1 MKVFWDPICLLHD
14 PPYEFLSGD
23 KVAYFESPA
32 RLQVI
37 KKELEEHPSLFQL
50 ELTDSSSGSIDI
62 IVHVETVHGR
72 GYLNYLRNAYDEWV
86 RDGGSAVPL
95 SDNCFSG
102 RQLTP
107 PSGRSATEYVPTSEA
122 GTWTQPKPHRF
133 SVPRCQSR
141 TFIPGYYCFDLS
153 SPITKVTYSSAIA
166 SVNVALSAA
175 RELAMTSGSYGPKV
189 GVFALCRPPG
199 HHAGTSLSGG
209 YCFINNVAVAAR
221 FLQGFDQR
229 PTAKTSVAIL
239 DVDYHHGNG
248 TQEIFYSDPSVLY
261 VSLHAQDDYP
271 YFTGSTTEK
280 GIDDGVGANINYPLP
295 RGTQDSEYCAALSN
309 AVEDIKKFDPEYLLL
324 SLGVDT
330 FVDDPISDF
339 KLSPSCYTHI
349 GRIVADLG
357 KPTLFVME
365 GGYHMETIGKNV
377 RAVLQGFEEQGRTD
391 VRL

>member
-23 KVAYFESPA
+23 KVPYFESPA

-62 IVHVETVHGR
+62 IGHVETVHVR

-86 RDGGSAVPL
+86 RDGGSADAVLPDTFPHQKLVPGL
-95 SDNCFSG
+95 S
-102 RQLTP
+102 
-107 PSGRSATEYVPTSEA
+107 
-122 GTWTQPKPHRF
+122 
-133 SVPRCQSR
+133 QSHVDSLS
-141 TFIPGYYCFDLS
+141 PVAKAGYYCFDLS

-175 RELAMTSGSYGPKV
+175 RELVITSGSCGPKV
-189 GVFALCRPPG
+189 GMFALCRPPG

-209 YCFINNVAVAAR
+209 YCFVNNVAVAAR
-221 FLQGFDQR
+221 FLQGFNQR
-229 PTAKTSVAIL
+229 PTDKPSVAIL

-261 VSLHAQDDYP
+261 VSLHAEDDYP

-280 GIDDGVGANINYPLP
+280 GIDDGVDANINYPLP

-309 AVEDIKKFDPEYLLL
+309 AVEDIKKFDPRYLLL
-324 SLGVDT
+324 RSFVFSYRGLNLRLIEHLISLGVDT

-349 GRIVADLG
+349 GRIVADLE

-365 GGYHMETIGKNV
+365 G
-377 RAVLQGFEEQGRTD
+377 
-391 VRL
+391 

>member
-14 PPYEFLSGD
+14 PPYEILSGD
-23 KVAYFESPA
+23 KVPYFESPA

-37 KKELEEHPSLFQL
+37 KKELEERPSLFQL
-50 ELTDSSSGSIDI
+50 ELTDSSSGSTDI

-72 GYLNYLRNAYDEWV
+72 GYLNYLKNAYDEWV
-86 RDGGSAVPL
+86 RDGGSAVLL
-95 SDNCFSG
+95 SHNRFSG
-102 RQLTP
+102 LRLTYP
-107 PSGRSATEYVPTSEA
+107 CQDAVLPETFPHQKLAPGLSQSHVDSLSPIAKA
-122 GTWTQPKPHRF
+122 GH
-133 SVPRCQSR
+133 
-141 TFIPGYYCFDLS
+141 YCFDLS
-153 SPITKVTYSSAIA
+153 CPITKVTYSSVIA

-175 RELAMTSGSYGPKV
+175 RDLAITSGPYGPKV

-209 YCFINNVAVAAR
+209 YCFINNVAVTAR
-221 FLQGFDQR
+221 FLQSFNQR
-229 PTAKTSVAIL
+229 PTDKPSVAIL

-261 VSLHAQDDYP
+261 VSLHAENDYP
-271 YFTGSTTEK
+271 YYTGSTTEK

-295 RGTQDSEYCAALSN
+295 RGTQDSDYCAALSN
-309 AVEDIKKFDPEYLLL
+309 AVGDIKKFDPGYLLL

-330 FVDDPISDF
+330 FVDDPLGDF

-349 GRIVADLG
+349 GRIIADLG

-391 VRL
+391 VD

>member
-23 KVAYFESPA
+23 KVPYFESPA

-37 KKELEEHPSLFQL
+37 KKELEEHPSLFQF

-62 IVHVETVHGR
+62 IGHVETVHGR

-86 RDGGSAVPL
+86 RDVSLVTNLLPLQDAVLPDTFPHQKLVPGL
-95 SDNCFSG
+95 S
-102 RQLTP
+102 
-107 PSGRSATEYVPTSEA
+107 
-122 GTWTQPKPHRF
+122 
-133 SVPRCQSR
+133 QSHVDSLS
-141 TFIPGYYCFDLS
+141 PVAKAGYYCFDLS
-153 SPITKVTYSSAIA
+153 SPITKG
-166 SVNVALSAA
+166 
-175 RELAMTSGSYGPKV
+175 R
-189 GVFALCRPPG
+189 RPPG

-209 YCFINNVAVAAR
+209 YCFINNVTVAAR
-221 FLQGFDQR
+221 FLQGFNQR
-229 PTAKTSVAIL
+229 PTDKPSVAIL

-261 VSLHAQDDYP
+261 VSLHAEDDYP

-309 AVEDIKKFDPEYLLL
+309 AVEDIKKFDPRYLLL

-349 GRIVADLG
+349 GQIVADLE

-391 VRL
+391 VRP

>member
-14 PPYEFLSGD
+14 PPYEILSGD
-23 KVAYFESPA
+23 KVPYFESPA

-37 KKELEEHPSLFQL
+37 KKELEEYPSLFQL
-50 ELTDSSSGSIDI
+50 ELIDSSSGGSIDI
-62 IVHVETVHGR
+62 IGNVETVHGR

-86 RDGGSAVPL
+86 RDGGSAVPP
-95 SDNCFSG
+95 SDDRFSG
-102 RQLTP
+102 FRLTP
-107 PSGRSATEYVPTSEA
+107 YCQDAVLPETFPHQKLVPGLS
-122 GTWTQPKPHRF
+122 
-133 SVPRCQSR
+133 QSHVDSLSP
-141 TFIPGYYCFDLS
+141 IAKAGYYCFDLS
-153 SPITKVTYSSAIA
+153 CPITKVTYSSAIA

-175 RELAMTSGSYGPKV
+175 RELAVTSGSYGPKV
-189 GVFALCRPPG
+189 GVFALCLPYSRPPG

-229 PTAKTSVAIL
+229 PTDKPSVAIL

-261 VSLHAQDDYP
+261 VSLHAEDDYP

-309 AVEDIKKFDPEYLLL
+309 AVEDIKKFDPGYLLL
-324 SLGVDT
+324 SLGVD
-330 FVDDPISDF
+330 S
-339 KLSPSCYTHI
+339 L
-349 GRIVADLG
+349 R
-357 KPTLFVME
+357 
-365 GGYHMETIGKNV
+365 
-377 RAVLQGFEEQGRTD
+377 
-391 VRL
+391 

>member
-14 PPYEFLSGD
+14 PPYEILSGD
-23 KVAYFESPA
+23 KVPYFESPA

-62 IVHVETVHGR
+62 IGNVETVHGR

-86 RDGGSAVPL
+86 RDGGSVDAVLP
-95 SDNCFSG
+95 NTF
-102 RQLTP
+102 
-107 PSGRSATEYVPTSEA
+107 
-122 GTWTQPKPHRF
+122 PHQKL
-133 SVPRCQSR
+133 VPRLSQSHVDSLS
-141 TFIPGYYCFDLS
+141 PVAKAGYYCFDLS
-153 SPITKVTYSSAIA
+153 SPITKVTYSSVIA

-175 RELAMTSGSYGPKV
+175 RELAITSGSCRPKV

-209 YCFINNVAVAAR
+209 YCFVNNVAVAAR
-221 FLQGFDQR
+221 FLQGFNQR
-229 PTAKTSVAIL
+229 PTDKPSVAIL

-248 TQEIFYSDPSVLY
+248 TQEIFYSDPSVRY
-261 VSLHAQDDYP
+261 VSLHAEDDYP

-295 RGTQDSEYCAALSN
+295 RGTQDSEYCAVLSN
-309 AVEDIKKFDPEYLLL
+309 AVEDIKKFDPGYLLL

-349 GRIVADLG
+349 GRVVADMG

-365 GGYHMETIGKNV
+365 GGYHLETIGKNV
-377 RAVLQGFEEQGRTD
+377 RAVLQGFEEQG
-391 VRL
+391 